1 MRGLSTRAW
10 IPAAAMVAVL
20 LVGLQVAAGRAGF
33 QGPLHSLIS
42 DYVATPK
49 SATVP
54 WVALGVATVGVSNR
68 CRIYAL
74 STAAALDVVFA
85 AARLV
90 RGGVFTF
97 GFTFGNGPLIV
108 LTGLTV
114 LVLWR
119 WEGVQRTCAVRG
131 IAFGILFIL
140 ATKGGDTWLRIT

>member
-1 MRGLSTRAW
+1 M
-10 IPAAAMVAVL
+10 IAVL
-20 LVGLQVAAGRAGF
+20 LVGLQIAAGSAGF

-54 WVALGVATVGVSNR
+54 WVGLGVAMVGVSNR

-74 STAAALDVVFA
+74 SAAAALDVVFA
-85 AARLV
+85 AERLV

-97 GFTFGNGPLIV
+97 GHWPPIV
-108 LTGLTV
+108 LTGLGA

-119 WEGVQRTCAVRG
+119 
-131 IAFGILFIL
+131 
-140 ATKGGDTWLRIT
+140 